1 MALGGSEPVGT
12 TSRICRR
19 RANTSTVSYTRV
31 NYDDVEAVGDA
42 MHFMREPLEC
52 SNLGVT
58 VVECEPGWTGKEHDH
73 GSKGQEEVYVLVEGA
88 ATVDVDGE
96 SVELDAGD
104 ALRIDPD
111 ARRQIRNGDE
121 ESLFVLVGAP

>member
-1 MALGGSEPVGT
+1 M
-12 TSRICRR
+12 
-19 RANTSTVSYTRV
+19 SYTRV
-31 NYDDVEAVGDA
+31 NYDDVEPVGSA
-42 MHFMREPLEC
+42 MHFMRDPLEC

-73 GSKGQEEVYVLVEGA
+73 GGQDQEEVYILVEGA

-96 SVELDAGD
+96 AVELEAGD

-111 ARRQIRNGDE
+111 ARRQIRNGDG

>member
-1 MALGGSEPVGT
+1 MYLWVPFDCH
-12 TSRICRR
+12 I
-19 RANTSTVSYTRV
+19 VSYTRI
-31 NYDDVEAVGDA
+31 NYEDVDPIGDA
-42 MHFMREPLEC
+42 MHFMRDPLEC

-58 VVECEPGWTGKEHDH
+58 IVECEPGWTGKEHNH
-73 GSKGQEEVYVLVEGA
+73 GSKGHEEVYVLVEGA

-96 SVELDAGD
+96 PVELEAGD

-111 ARRQIRNGDE
+111 ARRQIRNGDR